1 MGKGIKIAIGIAV
14 VIALGVLLLGGSI
27 LRGGFS
33 ARAKPSAMETSLARH
48 ARSMM
53 TPANAKAM
61 KNPYPMSPER
71 LAAGREHWV
80 DHCAQCHGLDGSGN
94 AEIGKNLYPPAPD
107 MRAAATQGLSDG
119 ELFYIITNGVRFTGM
134 PAWGEH
140 HSPEETWNLVLFIR
154 HLPAVTPDELKQMQQ
169 MPKEREEDEGHE
181 GEHAHEHEHHH

>member
-1 MGKGIKIAIGIAV
+1 MGKGTKTVLGIV
-14 VIALGVLLLGGSI
+14 VVLVVALFLLAGSL

-53 TPANAKAM
+53 TPASAKAM

-71 LAAGREHWV
+71 LAEGREHWV

-94 AEIGKNLYPPAPD
+94 AEIGQNLYPPAPD
-107 MRAAATQGLSDG
+107 MRAASTQGLSDG

-134 PAWGEH
+134 PSWGDH
-140 HSPEETWNLVLFIR
+140 TPEETWNLVLFIR
-154 HLPAVTPDELKQMQQ
+154 HLPGLTPDELKQMQQ
-169 MPKEREEDEGHE
+169 MLKEEDEHGEEHE
-181 GEHAHEHEHHH
+181 AEHEHEHHH